1 MVARAAV
8 GSPCKLQ
15 EPSASHMD
23 RLEDPRLKE
32 TKYQP
37 ELVIPQQARE
47 VGALLVS
54 FSLP

>member
-1 MVARAAV
+1 MARAAV

-15 EPSASHMD
+15 ESSASHTD

-37 ELVIPQQARE
+37 EVVIPQQARE
-47 VGALLVS
+47 VEALLVS

>member
-1 MVARAAV
+1 M

-15 EPSASHMD
+15 EPSASRTD

-47 VGALLVS
+47 AGALLVS